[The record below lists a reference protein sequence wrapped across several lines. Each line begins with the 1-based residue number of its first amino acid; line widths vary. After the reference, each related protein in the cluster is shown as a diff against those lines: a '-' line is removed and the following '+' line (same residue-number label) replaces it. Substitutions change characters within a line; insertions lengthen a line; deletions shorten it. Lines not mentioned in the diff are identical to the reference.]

1 MHMKLQTAWQFIHSI
16 VQLTG
21 TVLYTY

>member
-16 VQLTG
+16 VELTG